1 MKHTPRFA
9 VVLSGCGVFDG
20 SEIHE
25 ATLTLYA
32 IAKNG
37 GTYEIFAPDMAQYH
51 VVDHL
56 TGAPTGEKRNV
67 LSEAAR
73 IARGKIV
80 PLQKFDAGRFDA
92 LIFPGGFGV
101 AKNLF
106 PFAVE
111 GPDSRVQPDAERA
124 IREMHRAGKPIGA
137 LCIAPV
143 LLAKVLGNIEVTI
156 GNDSDTISLL
166 HQLGASHKTT
176 GHGEIVVDR
185 ANRIVTS
192 PCYML
197 DANIVQIAEGA
208 ERTVQAMMEM
218 IER

>member
-1 MKHTPRFA
+1 MKPSPRFA

-37 GTYEIFAPDMAQYH
+37 GTYEIFAPDVAQFH

-56 TGAPTGEKRNV
+56 TGRPTGEKRNV

-73 IARGKIV
+73 IARGKIT
-80 PLQKFDAGRFDA
+80 PLNRFNAGNFDA

-111 GPDSRVQPDAERA
+111 GPDARVQPDAERA
-124 IREMHRAGKPIGA
+124 IREMHSAGKPIGA

-156 GNDSDTISLL
+156 GNDRDTISLL
-166 HQLGASHKTT
+166 HKLGASHKVT
-176 GHGEIVVDR
+176 GHGEVVVDPV
-185 ANRIVTS
+185 NKIVTS

-197 DANIVQIAEGA
+197 DASIVQIAEGA
-208 ERTVQAMMEM
+208 DRTVQAMLKLLEK
-218 IER
+218 

>member
-1 MKHTPRFA
+1 MKPSPRFA

-37 GTYEIFAPDMAQYH
+37 GTYEIFAPEVAQYH

-56 TGAPTGEKRNV
+56 TGRPTGEKRNV

-73 IARGKIV
+73 IARGKIT
-80 PLQKFDAGRFDA
+80 PLNEFNANRFDA

-101 AKNLF
+101 AKSLF
-106 PFAVE
+106 PFAVH
-111 GPDSRVQPDAERA
+111 GPEAKVQPDVERA
-124 IREMHRAGKPIGA
+124 ILEMHRAGKPIGA

-143 LLAKVLGNIEVTI
+143 LLAKVLEKVEVTI
-156 GNDSDTISLL
+156 GNDTDTIQLL
-166 HQLGASHKTT
+166 HKLGANHKIT
-176 GHGEIVVDR
+176 GHGEVAIDR
-185 ANRIVTS
+185 TNKIVTS

-197 DANIVQIAEGA
+197 DATIVQVAEGA
-208 ERTVQAMMEM
+208 ERTVQAMMELLGY
-218 IER
+218 